1 LEIVILKVH
10 ANDAGTNRRSR
21 ESVLR
26 GRAKRRDNA
35 QNENAQK
42 FHAAKA
48 TGERATIP
56 APMRMLDKVFGR
68 HDDRHAASLTEED
81 IALAYRLA
89 LGRDVDAD
97 GLAAYRLAGQRGMS
111 LSALLRALVE
121 SDEFKARSK
130 PSSSAVGANATPTP
144 PIEPPAADPNRITPA
159 DVIARYSLE
168 QLNQTAEEYY
178 RRIPDPTP
186 LMAKPFAYWHETP
199 QMLHDLGV
207 LLSGMRLGKAM
218 RVLDFGAGTGWLTRI
233 LAQLQ
238 CDVVACDVSD
248 TALAI
253 GRKLFEVSPP
263 LGDVVY
269 SPAFLHFDGEHLDL
283 PDASVDRIV
292 CFDAFHHVPNP
303 ARVIAELAR
312 VLVDGG
318 IAGFSEP
325 GRFHSR
331 SPQSQYEMRHHRV
344 LENDIDLEWIF
355 ERAREVGFTSLTIRP
370 LSDVELSLDEY
381 RAAFSTSDSG
391 PIGARVWHNVRD
403 TLVNRSVFFLHKG
416 EPRLDS
422 RGHEGLAHEMTVDRH
437 DVLVA
442 AGAPISLRFSLRNTG
457 QARWLHEGREIFGL
471 VRLGSHLAHADGTLI
486 DLDFSRHPLPAS
498 VAPGESIDME
508 IALVLPEPGEYRLTF
523 DLVAEGVS
531 WFENLGS
538 RPVEVRVRT
547 GRT

>member
-1 LEIVILKVH
+1 MGI
-10 ANDAGTNRRSR
+10 
-21 ESVLR
+21 
-26 GRAKRRDNA
+26 
-35 QNENAQK
+35 
-42 FHAAKA
+42 
-48 TGERATIP
+48 
-56 APMRMLDKVFGR
+56 LDKFLGR
-68 HDDRHAASLTEED
+68 HDAPRAASLTDED
-81 IALAYRLA
+81 ITLAYRLA
-89 LGRDVDAD
+89 LGRDVDAE

-111 LSALLRALVE
+111 LSDLLRALTE

-130 PSSSAVGANATPTP
+130 PLSSAAGANAARTP
-144 PIEPPAADPNRITPA
+144 PIEPAAADSDLITPA
-159 DVIARYSLE
+159 DVIAKYSLE

-207 LLSGMRLGKAM
+207 LFSGMRLGKAM

-238 CDVVACDVSD
+238 CDVVACDVSE

-253 GRKLFEVSPP
+253 GRTLFEVSPP

-269 SPAFLHFDGEHLDL
+269 SPTFLHFDGEHLDL

-344 LENDIDLEWIF
+344 LENDIDLERIF
-355 ERAREVGFTSLTIRP
+355 ERAREAGFTSLTVRP
-370 LSDVELSLDEY
+370 LADIELSLDEY
-381 RAAFSTSDSG
+381 RAAFLTSGDNA
-391 PIGARVWHNVRD
+391 IGTRVWHNVRD

-416 EPRLDS
+416 DVRLDS
-422 RGHEGLAHEMTVDRH
+422 RGHEGLAHEIVVDRH
-437 DVLVA
+437 DIVVEID
-442 AGAPISLRFSLRNTG
+442 APIRLHFSLKNTG
-457 QARWLHEGREIFGL
+457 NARWLHEGREIFGL
-471 VRLGSHLAHADGTLI
+471 VRLGSHLARADGALI
-486 DLDFSRHPLPAS
+486 DLDFSRDPLPKP
-498 VAPGESIDME
+498 VAPGESIDMDVSL
-508 IALVLPEPGEYRLTF
+508 ALREPGEYRLTF

-538 RPVEVRVRT
+538 KPVEVRVRVIPLAA
-547 GRT
+547 RARD

>member
-1 LEIVILKVH
+1 MGIL
-10 ANDAGTNRRSR
+10 DR
-21 ESVLR
+21 VL
-26 GRAKRRDNA
+26 GR
-35 QNENAQK
+35 
-42 FHAAKA
+42 H
-48 TGERATIP
+48 ERAT
-56 APMRMLDKVFGR
+56 APP
-68 HDDRHAASLTEED
+68 LTDED

-111 LSALLRALVE
+111 LSALLRSLTG

-130 PSSSAVGANATPTP
+130 PSSSAVGANATHTL
-144 PIEPPAADPNRITPA
+144 PIEPPAVDRDRITPA
-159 DVIARYSLE
+159 DVIAKYSLE

-207 LLSGMRLGKAM
+207 LFSGMRLGKAM

-238 CDVVACDVSD
+238 CDVVACDVSE

-269 SPAFLHFDGEHLDL
+269 PPTFLRFDGRHIDL

-292 CFDAFHHVPNP
+292 CFDAFHHVPNQ
-303 ARVIAELAR
+303 AEVIAELAR

-344 LENDIDLEWIF
+344 LENDVDLDRIF
-355 ERAREVGFTSLTIRP
+355 DAARESGFTSLTIRP
-370 LSDVELSLDEY
+370 LADVELSLDEY
-381 RAAFSTSDSG
+381 RLAFSAQE
-391 PIGARVWHNVRD
+391 GASVRDIVWRNVRD
-403 TLVNRSVFFLHKG
+403 TLINRSVFFLHKG
-416 EPRLDS
+416 DVRLDS
-422 RGHEGLAHEMTVDRH
+422 RGHEGLAHEIAVDRH
-437 DVLVA
+437 DVVVA
-442 AGAPISLRFSLRNTG
+442 AGAPVRLHFSVKNTG
-457 QARWLHEGREIFGL
+457 TAHWLHEGREIFGL
-471 VRLGSHLAHADGTLI
+471 VRLGAHLASADGTLI
-486 DLDFSRHPLPAS
+486 DLDFSRHALPKS
-498 VAPGESIDME
+498 VAPGESIDMD
-508 IALVLPEPGEYRLTF
+508 IALVLREPGEYRLTF

-538 RPVEVRVRT
+538 RPVEIRARN